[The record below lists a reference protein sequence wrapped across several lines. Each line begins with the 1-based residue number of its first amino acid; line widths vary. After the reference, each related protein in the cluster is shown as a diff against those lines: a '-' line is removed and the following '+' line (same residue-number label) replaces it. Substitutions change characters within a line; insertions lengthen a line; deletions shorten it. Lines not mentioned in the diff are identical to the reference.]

1 MEPFTRLTAVAAP
14 LDLAQLDTDRI
25 IPARF
30 LRRPRSVG
38 YGQFLFHDLRR
49 GADGAV
55 DPGFVLERVPYRAAQ
70 VLVAAENFGCGSS
83 REGAVWALMGAGFR
97 AVIAPSFGDI
107 FAANALQNGL
117 LPVVLPAPAVAA
129 LRAALAAAPG
139 AELTVDLLAQT
150 VTAPDGAGHRFEI
163 DAFAKAA
170 LLSGQD
176 AIALTLEHAAAIEAW
191 EARRAAEWPWIRD
204 LAPDRAVG

>member
-14 LDLAQLDTDRI
+14 LDLAQVDTDRI

-49 GADGAV
+49 SAAGAL
-55 DPGFVLERVPYRAAQ
+55 DPGFVLERAPYHAARI
-70 VLVAAENFGCGSS
+70 LVAAENFGCGSS

-117 LPVVLPAPAVAA
+117 LPVVLPAPVVAG

-139 AELTVDLLAQT
+139 AELTVDLPAQT
-150 VTAPDGAGHRFEI
+150 VTTPAGAGHRFEI
-163 DAFAKAA
+163 DAFAKAT
-170 LLSGQD
+170 LLAGQD
-176 AIALTLEHAAAIEAW
+176 PIALTLEHAAAIEAW
-191 EARRAAEWPWIRD
+191 EARRAAEWFWVRD
-204 LAPDRAVG
+204 LTPQWVP

>member
-14 LDLAQLDTDRI
+14 LDLAQVDTDRI

-49 GADGAV
+49 GVDGAV
-55 DPGFVLERVPYRAAQ
+55 DPGFVLERAPYRAAQ
-70 VLVAAENFGCGSS
+70 ILVAAENFGCGSS

-117 LPVVLPAPAVAA
+117 LPVVLPAAVVAG

-139 AELTVDLLAQT
+139 AELTVDLRGQT
-150 VTAPDGAGHRFEI
+150 VTAADGPAHRFEI

-176 AIALTLEHAAAIEAW
+176 AIALTLGHAAAIEAW
-191 EARRAAEWPWIRD
+191 EARRAAEWPWVRA
-204 LAPDRAVG
+204 LGPDRAVG